1 MEQNYVRISIMDEPE
16 NTLKHNPFERLN
28 KLLKKKAK
36 ASRVAATKAMEVEKK
51 GVAAPAE
58 NCAAAVSEESVFGEA
73 MEGVTPIDR
82 DKYYA
87 GEKAA
92 APRPDFCAPQS
103 EEHVIRQLDNLIKY
117 GEGFI
122 ISKTPEYMEGTGH
135 GIPPEFAERLHRGDF
150 SIQAHL
156 DLHGLNVA
164 QAKEAFENF
173 LRWALKTGKQG
184 VLIIHGRGISSPGDP
199 VLKTKVGEWLSKSH
213 WRKWIIAFTSAQ
225 SYDGGSGATYVL
237 LRSRPQ
243 SKRLKIG

>member
-1 MEQNYVRISIMDEPE
+1 MNESE
-16 NTLKHNPFERLN
+16 NQLKHNPFERLN

-36 ASRVAATKAMEVEKK
+36 ASRIAAIKAMEVGAK
-51 GVAAPAE
+51 GGKGPVE
-58 NCAAAVSEESVFGEA
+58 NCTPEVSEESAFSEA
-73 MEGVTPIDR
+73 MEGVKPIAR
-82 DKYYA
+82 DKYFTR
-87 GEKAA
+87 ENAA
-92 APRPDFCAPQS
+92 AHRPDYCAPQP
-103 EEHVIRQLDNLIKY
+103 EEKVIQQLDNLVKY

-122 ISKTPEYMEGTGH
+122 ISKTPEYIEGIGS

-173 LRWALKTGKQG
+173 LKWALKTGKQG

-199 VLKTKVGEWLSKSH
+199 VLKTKVKEWLTRSH

-225 SYDGGSGATYVL
+225 SYDGGAGATYIL
-237 LRSRPQ
+237 LRR
-243 SKRLKIG
+243 RLQRKQLKKG